1 MVHLLPRRWALLQGL
16 PLSKPIEW
24 NKEVRVRLVV
34 DVTGKS
40 DLPDATVEDLLEAA
54 KVSGL
59 TDQADLSLELAKTER
74 RVRELEQV
82 IDFISKGVAVGEAG
96 RVLYAINQRTEQEA
110 RDLAEQQCL
119 LLRASKLKA
128 NVSIRDMGYSRKDV
142 TVEYGPIQLNEE
154 TGTGNL
160 RDTLKSMLDKVEAGL
175 TRVIEQKMVREQELI
190 DLRKGRS

>member
-1 MVHLLPRRWALLQGL
+1 M
-16 PLSKPIEW
+16 SKPIEW

-128 NVSIRDMGYSRKDV
+128 NVSIRDIGYSRKDV